1 MCHNVEQPGQVSQTM
16 NQRADAAVP
25 KALPPRWRR
34 AALLGSLWAAN
45 EIVLGSFLHNINFPL
60 TGTLLAAIGVT
71 LLVAGLRLWQDTG
84 IVWRAG
90 LICALLKSLSP
101 SAVIL
106 GPMIGIL
113 TEAFLLFL
121 LVTLM
126 RRHTAGYVIGGM
138 LVTMTPM
145 IQKLIGILL
154 VYGNDAARLYEAL
167 FDFVAGAVGLRFI
180 DPAGALAVFIALNAL
195 PGAVAA
201 VAGLRVARRARE
213 LPPPSIAIS
222 SEAPVSGLDASTV
235 SSTYSLLFLAV
246 HFFLLVAGL
255 LYLGRIPLPVGA
267 LLVAVYLLV
276 TLKHHPSL
284 RTRFARPRLWV
295 EFGVVALLAGLLL
308 GSLAPEGKGTWWT
321 GLLSGLHM
329 TIRATLVVSAF
340 SAISI
345 ELRNP
350 RVVRWFL
357 RRGLGT
363 LSAALDA
370 AFHALPAMISTL
382 GEQRNVLRHPIA
394 SLSRMLAHVLVH
406 AQENPTTT
414 PSPPRVFILSG
425 EQGTGKTTLLAA
437 LIKEMRKEG
446 IVVGGIRAPVVY
458 VQGKRV
464 GYDIEDIPTD
474 TITPLCRVA
483 EEPSSHDAGRFRFLP
498 DGLSAG
504 RRALLRDPEHTPE
517 VLIVDEVGPLE
528 LDGKGWADQLETVLH
543 SFAGAII
550 LVVRSGMVAEVLD
563 RWQIHPAA
571 IWNIPA
577 PFDSLMASYRDTLPS
592 KDGSMSGIPQSGIAP
607 EHTKACRTS
616 EIP

>member
-1 MCHNVEQPGQVSQTM
+1 M
-16 NQRADAAVP
+16 P
-25 KALPPRWRR
+25 KTLSPRWRR

-45 EIVLGSFLHNINFPL
+45 EIVLGSFLHNVNFPL

-71 LLVAGLRLWQDTG
+71 LLVAGVRLWQDPG

-90 LICALLKSLSP
+90 FICALLKSLSP
-101 SAVIL
+101 SAIIL

-121 LVTLM
+121 LVTLF
-126 RRHTAGYVIGGM
+126 RRHTTGCVIGGM
-138 LVTMTPM
+138 VVTMTPM
-145 IQKLIGILL
+145 MQKVIGILL
-154 VYGNDAARLYEAL
+154 TYGNDAARLYGAL
-167 FDFVAGAVGLRFI
+167 FDVVAGAVGLRSI
-180 DPAGALAVFIALNAL
+180 DPAGALATFIALNAL
-195 PGAVAA
+195 PGAGAA

-222 SEAPVSGLDASTV
+222 SEPAGSGLDASPA
-235 SSTYSLLFLAV
+235 SRAYSLLFLAG

-255 LYLGRIPLPVGA
+255 LFLGQVPLPVGG
-267 LLVAVYLLV
+267 LLVAGYLLL
-276 TLKHHPSL
+276 TLKHYPSL
-284 RTRFARPRLWV
+284 RTKFARPRLWV

-308 GSLAPEGKGTWWT
+308 GSFASEGKGTWWT

-363 LSAALDA
+363 LSAALDT
-370 AFHALPAMISTL
+370 AFRALPAMINAL
-382 GEQRNVLRHPIA
+382 GEQRDVLRHPIA
-394 SLSRMLAHVLVH
+394 SLSRMLAHVLVRTEEG
-406 AQENPTTT
+406 ATTIRNAA
-414 PSPPRVFILSG
+414 RVFILSG
-425 EQGTGKTTLLAA
+425 EQGAGKTTLLTT
-437 LIKEMRKEG
+437 LIGRMRIEG

-458 VQGKRV
+458 LRGTRL
-464 GYDIEDIPTD
+464 GYDIEDIRTG
-474 TITPLCRVA
+474 TITPLCRIA
-483 EEPSSHDAGRFRFLP
+483 EEISSPDVGRFRFLP

-504 RRALLRDPEHTPE
+504 RRALEPDPEHTPE

-528 LDGKGWADQLETVLH
+528 LDGKGWADQLETMLP
-543 SFAGAII
+543 SFPGAVI
-550 LVVRSGMVAEVLD
+550 LVVRSKLVPQVLD

-577 PFDSLMASYRDTLPS
+577 PFDSLMASYS
-592 KDGSMSGIPQSGIAP
+592 KVL
-607 EHTKACRTS
+607 H
-616 EIP
+616 